1 MEKSTSTCGKF
12 DPHKLPTVTVSMSH
26 EDDES
31 WFDAHED
38 FDLWHNTSETMDNYD
53 KWDKPPSIRDV
64 IGINN
69 EFTNKHIEPDFYIGK
84 RQT

>member
-1 MEKSTSTCGKF
+1 M
-12 DPHKLPTVTVSMSH
+12 VIH
-26 EDDES
+26 EY
-31 WFDAHED
+31 FY
-38 FDLWHNTSETMDNYD
+38 LWYDTSETMGNYD